1 MREVISMQS
10 GGASACKE
18 GSCSV
23 PAREE
28 SQDRGQQQQSCG
40 LAEQRAKF
48 VERAHTLRAHVSVR
62 SRVERL
68 ASAARRQHP
77 RLRGDQRAHT
87 PYQASTY
94 QFGRVRRELL
104 TEEQRELLE
113 HMPRSVRHLAAD
125 FLTIH

>member
-1 MREVISMQS
+1 MREAISMQS

-48 VERAHTLRAHVSVR
+48 VERAQGSERGHALHGRAGVHDGA
-62 SRVERL
+62 E
-68 ASAARRQHP
+68 
-77 RLRGDQRAHT
+77 
-87 PYQASTY
+87 
-94 QFGRVRRELL
+94 
-104 TEEQRELLE
+104 
-113 HMPRSVRHLAAD
+113 
-125 FLTIH
+125 